1 MSWGKGRVLPCP
13 FSKIG
18 KKFTD
23 SQKKCPDLGKNVLF
37 ECIYGL
43 NSHLKCSFKGI
54 LEKNTKMFHC
64 GALLFYLHMECLFYM
79 EYVPIPRNLP
89 CLKKFL
95 LALLIFVPYK

>member
-54 LEKNTKMFHC
+54 LEKKHQNVSLWGPSFLFAHGMFI
-64 GALLFYLHMECLFYM
+64 LHGICPYS
-79 EYVPIPRNLP
+79 
-89 CLKKFL
+89 KKPSL
-95 LALLIFVPYK
+95 S